1 MFFSTVAITLSLFG
15 AAVSQFLSPPTNLT
29 TTTGYAGFQVRY
41 KQVPPGICEQRAD
54 LKSYAGYVDVSPD
67 THIFFWFFETRNG
80 DPTKAPL
87 TSWINGGPGSSSMI
101 GLFQEQGPCR
111 VDSSGHL
118 LNNPYA
124 WTEASN
130 MIFIDQPAQVG
141 FSYSV
146 PVPGYVNPDDGSVI
160 VLPNGICPSD
170 NITQGT
176 CGTYSDPN
184 VADTPTTTS
193 AAAPA
198 FWATLQGFMGAF
210 PQYSRETFHFSTESY
225 GGHYGPV
232 FNEYIESQNA
242 KAIPGAHNISLE
254 TVLIGNG
261 WYNPLIQ
268 YQAYYNFT
276 VYPGNTYDYAPYNDT
291 IATEVY
297 NNLYGTGN
305 CVDQLNECAST
316 LSNVVCSAADNYCAD
331 NVESIYDEVLNRDE
345 YDIRELEP
353 DPFPP
358 EFYVAYL
365 NTPIVQ
371 SAIGAFQNYTEY
383 SAAVGDAFNTTGDDG
398 REDGTVA
405 DMLELL
411 EQGITVCLSAFYV
424 SVKSYSQQV
433 MMYTGDADY
442 NCNWLGGEVV
452 SNEVGQPGFNCSGY
466 TNISTSDGIV
476 HGQVK
481 QSGAFSFVRIYESGH
496 EVPFYQPEIA
506 LAIFERAIAGLDIAT
521 GLVNVTSGYRTVGPP
536 TSDYREGNDT
546 VQFEVVNTNTTYN
559 TTTNEP
565 NPPSEKG
572 CLAKRQGEQSHYG
585 KVLKPAKPVSRA

>member
-1 MFFSTVAITLSLFG
+1 MFLPTVAITFSLFG
-15 AAVSQFLSPPTNLT
+15 ATLSQFVSPPTDLT
-29 TTTGYAGFQVRY
+29 TATGYAGFKVRY
-41 KQVPPGICEQRAD
+41 KQVPPGICEQRSD
-54 LKSYAGYVDVSPD
+54 LKSYAGYVDISPD

-80 DPTKAPL
+80 NPTKAPL

-111 VDSSGHL
+111 VNSIGNVV
-118 LNNPYA
+118 NNPYA

-146 PVPGYVNPDDGSVI
+146 PVPGYISPDDGSV
-160 VLPNGICPSD
+160 VLLPNGTCPND

-184 VADTPTTTS
+184 VTDTPTSTS

-268 YQAYYNFT
+268 TQE
-276 VYPGNTYDYAPYNDT
+276 
-291 IATEVY
+291 I
-297 NNLYGTGN
+297 LTGIL
-305 CVDQLNECAST
+305 VNECAAT
-316 LSNVVCSAADNYCAD
+316 GSNVICSAADNYCAD

-411 EQGITVCLSAFYV
+411 EQGITV
-424 SVKSYSQQV
+424 

-452 SNEVGQPGFNCSGY
+452 SIEIGQPGFNCSGY
-466 TNISTSDGIV
+466 TNVLTSDGIV

-496 EVPFYQPEIA
+496 IFIQEVPFYQPEIA

-521 GLVNVTSGYRTVGPP
+521 GLVNVTSGYRTFGPP
-536 TSDYREGNDT
+536 TSDYREGNAT

-565 NPPSEKG
+565 NPPLMG
-572 CLAKRQGEQSHYG
+572 RFAKRQGEQLHYG
-585 KVLKPAKPVSRA
+585 KVLKPVKL